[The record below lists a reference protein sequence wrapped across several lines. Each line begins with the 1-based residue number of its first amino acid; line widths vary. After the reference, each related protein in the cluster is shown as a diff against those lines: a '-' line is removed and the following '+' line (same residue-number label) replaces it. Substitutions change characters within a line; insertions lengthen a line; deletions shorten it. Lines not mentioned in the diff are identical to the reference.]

1 MKLIGLT
8 GGIATG
14 KSTVSNV
21 FRDANV
27 PIIDADVLARQV
39 VEPGQPCLRAI
50 AREFGDAVVDTHTG
64 QLNRAQLGS
73 IIFANPER
81 RKALNAI
88 VHPAV
93 RWEMLKVALQYYL
106 RAEPLVVLDVPLL
119 FEGGLDRFVTKT
131 MVVYCPKDVQLQRL
145 MARDQLDEAASH
157 QRIQSQMPL
166 DEKCRRADIV
176 VDNSGAK
183 TATVQRV
190 QGLICL
196 LRPSLWS
203 TYFWLLL
210 PGLMI
215 NNSSRWSMPLI
226 PTLAVIGRAF
236 PRPAQFLVAN
246 ALPVR
251 SFSLLSRSAAVGAS
265 GSVTASPRLTLD
277 TSFASLLLPQSNMT
291 NPFSF
296 PSAPL
301 GQQVRFRSYGHEY
314 QPSNL
319 VRKRRHGYLAR
330 LRKKSGQRILA
341 NRRLKG
347 RKNMSH

>member
-14 KSTVSNV
+14 KSTVSTV

-50 AREFGDAVVDTHTG
+50 VREFGEAVVDAQTG

-73 IIFANPER
+73 IIFANPEQ
-81 RKALNAI
+81 RKVLNAI

-93 RWEMLKVALQYYL
+93 RWEMLKAVCKYYL
-106 RAEPLVVLDVPLL
+106 RAVPLVVLDVPLL
-119 FEGGLDRFVTKT
+119 FEGGLDRFVTDT
-131 MVVYCPKDVQLQRL
+131 MVVYCPKEIQLQRL
-145 MARDQLDEAASH
+145 MARDQLDEAASR
-157 QRIQSQMPL
+157 QRMQSQMPIE
-166 DEKCRRADIV
+166 EKCRRADIV

-183 TATVQRV
+183 AATVQRV
-190 QGLICL
+190 QDLICQ
-196 LRPSLWS
+196 LRPSPWS
-203 TYFWLLL
+203 TYFWLLM
-210 PGLMI
+210 PPH
-215 NNSSRWSMPLI
+215 WPMPLI
-226 PTLAVIGRAF
+226 PSLALIGRAL
-236 PRPAQFLVAN
+236 PRSAQSLTAN
-246 ALPVR
+246 ASLVR
-251 SFSLLSRSAAVGAS
+251 SFSLLSCPTTLGAS
-265 GSVTASPRLTLD
+265 RSVVASPRLTIAS
-277 TSFASLLLPQSNMT
+277 SFARPSQPQNNMAC
-291 NPFSF
+291 PSSF
-296 PSAPL
+296 PPVML